1 MRKNVFTFATLL
13 ALLAFTGC
21 CRKPATEPSSSL
33 CIEGVVIAQRGDVVG
48 GLPACTSVVQ
58 ITNRNIG
65 VSWLGNN
72 NCVFIFNLPA
82 SLSTKNTRVFFRS
95 YTQIPSP
102 LFTTDCT
109 LPPAEFTINAEGLST
124 QCDQTNQSPQ

>member
-1 MRKNVFTFATLL
+1 MLIFAGFGCKKNE
-13 ALLAFTGC
+13 
-21 CRKPATEPSSSL
+21 PQPSSS
-33 CIEGVVIAQRGDVVG
+33 CIEGVVIAQRGDVVS
-48 GLPACTSVVQ
+48 GLPTCTSVVQ

-65 VSWLGNN
+65 VSWFGNN

-109 LPPAEFTINAEGLST
+109 QPPAEFTINAEGIAG
-124 QCDQTNQSPQ
+124 QCQ

>member
-13 ALLAFTGC
+13 MLVFAGFSC
-21 CRKPATEPSSSL
+21 KKNEPQPSS
-33 CIEGVVIAQRGDVVG
+33 CIEGVVITQQGDLVG

-72 NCVFIFNLPA
+72 NCVFISNLPA
-82 SLSTKNTRVFFRS
+82 SLSAKNTRVFFRS

-109 LPPAEFTINAEGLST
+109 VPPAELTISAEGIAG
-124 QCDQTNQSPQ
+124 QCQ